1 MKGIFGSMLDL
12 NHDGNISP
20 LESAME
26 FTFLNE
32 LLKDDS
38 DVQTELELSGL
49 DPDELEFMDVD
60 ERRKALEDAGLDPD
74 EYDSKEGA
82 FTMAKV
88 FITLT
93 GTKHYFGNDFLEKGT
108 KIRLEKEPDNEYD
121 KG

>member
-1 MKGIFGSMLDL
+1 MKGIFGSMFDL
-12 NHDGNISP
+12 NHDGSISP

-74 EYDSKEGA
+74 EYD
-82 FTMAKV
+82 F
-88 FITLT
+88 
-93 GTKHYFGNDFLEKGT
+93 
-108 KIRLEKEPDNEYD
+108 
-121 KG
+121 